1 MSNKLHE
8 LLAVEQDR
16 KNKATEAVGEAKKVF
31 TKSDAFFDGMI
42 KKYVS
47 LEEESEQIPD
57 ETKEIAKT
65 VRLQLEE
72 AQTLVIS
79 AIDATVSKEETNC
92 SNTAKSE
99 LKVDNVSFGTFSA
112 TTLLALESQLNK
124 ILDLYQNIP
133 VLDTTRKWHFDAQV
147 GVFKTEEEVKFR
159 SVKRPKV
166 IVKYEATDKHP
177 AQTELLSLD
186 FQVGKYETTYL
197 SGKISV
203 VQKNEM
209 VKRIEKMIEAVKIA
223 RAKANNVDVVNIA
236 LGKKIFDY
244 IQKDILDK

>member
-16 KNKATEAVGEAKKVF
+16 KNKATEAIGEAKKVF
-31 TKSDAFFDGMI
+31 TKNDPFFDGMV
-42 KKYVS
+42 KKYIAF
-47 LEEESEQIPD
+47 EDDTEQIPD
-57 ETKEIAKT
+57 ETKEIGKT
-65 VRLQLEE
+65 VKQQLED
-72 AQTLVIS
+72 AQAAVIS

-92 SNTAKSE
+92 SNTAKAE
-99 LKVDNVSFGTFSA
+99 LKVDNVVFGTFSA

-124 ILDLYQNIP
+124 ILDLYQAIP
-133 VLDTTRKWHFDAQV
+133 VLDTTKKWQFDAQI
-147 GVFKTEEEVKFR
+147 GVYKTEEVKFR

-209 VKRIEKMIEAVKIA
+209 VKRIERMLEAVKIA
-223 RAKANNVDVVNIA
+223 RSKANNTEVIKAD
-236 LGKKIFDY
+236 LGKKIFDF

>member
-1 MSNKLHE
+1 LFSLTPSNIRSYIENTILFF
-8 LLAVEQDR
+8 
-16 KNKATEAVGEAKKVF
+16 TFFCVG
-31 TKSDAFFDGMI
+31 GG
-42 KKYVS
+42 
-47 LEEESEQIPD
+47 
-57 ETKEIAKT
+57 
-65 VRLQLEE
+65 R
-72 AQTLVIS
+72 
-79 AIDATVSKEETNC
+79 
-92 SNTAKSE
+92 KSE
-99 LKVDNVSFGTFSA
+99 FLTLKDTYNYVNI
-112 TTLLALESQLNK
+112 K
-124 ILDLYQNIP
+124 ILI
-133 VLDTTRKWHFDAQV
+133 
-147 GVFKTEEEVKFR
+147 FR
-159 SVKRPKV
+159 TPP
-166 IVKYEATDKHP
+166 KYEATDKHP